1 MVSRFCE
8 TCRTRFE
15 AKSTR
20 ARFCTDRCRKRAQ
33 RGGAAPAKKAAPRK
47 SRAMSGFEKA
57 TLAELRKLGAVDT
70 MLGQQ
75 ALTIAKRMAGE
86 TETGSAVATLSRE
99 HSRLMAE
106 LAARKVAA
114 ADPVNEVQRRRDEKL
129 ARARASAG

>member
-1 MVSRFCE
+1 
-8 TCRTRFE
+8 
-15 AKSTR
+15 
-20 ARFCTDRCRKRAQ
+20 
-33 RGGAAPAKKAAPRK
+33 
-47 SRAMSGFEKA
+47 MSGFEKA
-57 TLAELRKLGAVDT
+57 TRAELRQLGALDT

-75 ALTIAKRMAGE
+75 ALAIAKRMAGE

-114 ADPVNEVQRRRDEKL
+114 ADPVNEVQRRRDAKL